1 MCPGHPVPNNRED
14 GAGWGE
20 GINFTQEELQLLY
33 AACMSYGD
41 KLAEVMKN
49 IPNEGEIVL
58 GRLSG
63 RAKGSWNLAKKITG
77 YMEG

>member
-1 MCPGHPVPNNRED
+1 M
-14 GAGWGE
+14 
-20 GINFTQEELQLLY
+20 LY